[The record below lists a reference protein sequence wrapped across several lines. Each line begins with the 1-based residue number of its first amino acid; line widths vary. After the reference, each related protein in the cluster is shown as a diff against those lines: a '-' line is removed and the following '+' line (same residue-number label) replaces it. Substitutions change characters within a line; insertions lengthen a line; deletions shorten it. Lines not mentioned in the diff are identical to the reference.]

1 MPAKNRRKL
10 PNIYILHR
18 SFVFIKYI
26 YIYETRMVESGN
38 NRNFGRKEAKVSD
51 GDIWNIWNIKK
62 LRSLTIVYRARGNVD
77 FYYYTTTYLRA
88 KAVYDRSLD
97 EEQWASEMERF
108 PVKNGGKA
116 SNGTKEVHH
125 EKSWRRR

>member
-1 MPAKNRRKL
+1 MIAFCPLEGREQMPAKNRRKL

-51 GDIWNIWNIKK
+51 GDIE
-62 LRSLTIVYRARGNVD
+62 
-77 FYYYTTTYLRA
+77 YLE
-88 KAVYDRSLD
+88 Y
-97 EEQWASEMERF
+97 
-108 PVKNGGKA
+108 
-116 SNGTKEVHH
+116 
-125 EKSWRRR
+125 

>member
-1 MPAKNRRKL
+1 
-10 PNIYILHR
+10 
-18 SFVFIKYI
+18 
-26 YIYETRMVESGN
+26 MVESGN

-77 FYYYTTTYLRA
+77 FYYYTTTYLLRA

>member
-1 MPAKNRRKL
+1 MKREWSSQGTTV
-10 PNIYILHR
+10 ILA
-18 SFVFIKYI
+18 
-26 YIYETRMVESGN
+26 
-38 NRNFGRKEAKVSD
+38 GRKPKFPMETS
-51 GDIWNIWNIKK
+51 NIWNINKT

-88 KAVYDRSLD
+88 KAVYDRSFD